1 MPHPTT
7 LPRWAFLR
15 SIHRDIGIF
24 ILLTSISNGSSMADD
39 AKLQLFLI
47 YIIRMWPLRGLLGYN
62 FLVDEARN
70 LFGFSFAM
78 RAIYFHF
85 DRSTLWSFHRSAISP
100 SEARHLAAAC
110 LRLLDSRQ
118 L

>member
-47 YIIRMWPLRGLLGYN
+47 YIIRM
-62 FLVDEARN
+62 
-70 LFGFSFAM
+70 
-78 RAIYFHF
+78 
-85 DRSTLWSFHRSAISP
+85 
-100 SEARHLAAAC
+100 
-110 LRLLDSRQ
+110 
-118 L
+118 